1 MKTSLRLQFALASA
15 FLLTLS
21 SCASRK
27 SESTQTA
34 LTVPSGGSVSGWV
47 EKTDALDDY
56 GGDKAA
62 DPFEKLNRITFEF
75 NEDVYRFV
83 VRPISKGCTTLT
95 PKPVRKGIDNVFDN
109 LRFPGRVVNSSL
121 QGKMGL
127 AGKEVQEFG
136 MNTVLG
142 VGGLFKASDKVP
154 SLVDLPEED
163 ALQTLAV
170 WGARFLCGFTHH
182 GSRHAS
188 GWLRTHRRYGSQSNQ
203 LVVSCWRFGRGPEV
217 DTCHNQYGR
226 AQAKPA

>member
-1 MKTSLRLQFALASA
+1 MKTSLRLQFASASA

-27 SESTQTA
+27 SELNQTA
-34 LTVPSGGSVSGWV
+34 STVPSGGSVSGSV

-62 DPFEKLNRITFEF
+62 DPFEKLNRVTFKF

-83 VRPISKGCTTLT
+83 VRPILKGYTTLT
-95 PKPVRKGIDNVFDN
+95 PKPVRKGIDNVFEN
-109 LRFPGRVVNSSL
+109 PRFPGRVVNSSL

-142 VGGLFKASDKVP
+142 VGGLFKVSDKVP

-170 WGARFLCGFTHH
+170 WGGEVPMRFYPSWVQARIGMASDSSEIRLSIQSVGCFLLAVR
-182 GSRHAS
+182 SR
-188 GWLRTHRRYGSQSNQ
+188 T
-203 LVVSCWRFGRGPEV
+203 
-217 DTCHNQYGR
+217 
-226 AQAKPA
+226 